1 MDIINMFSTQKA
13 KEKLADCNVLLK
25 YMAFL
30 QNNGFSDYGKG
41 QVMGQ
46 IGLLREYLED
56 GVEQK
61 ERDKEESKDSNIFV
75 DNKTYKDKKG
85 LEQQLVATKDNKI
98 YEQAGEKIAETIFR
112 RGVSNLQSNNTG
124 ANNNNNNNNT
134 NKSSLLKGVENIID
148 RARDIRILE

>member
-1 MDIINMFSTQKA
+1 MFSIQKA

-41 QVMGQ
+41 QIMGQ
-46 IGLLREYLED
+46 VALLKEYLED

-61 ERDKEESKDSNIFV
+61 ERDKEESKDSILT
-75 DNKTYKDKKG
+75 DNNKMYKDKKVV
-85 LEQQLVATKDNKI
+85 EQQIVTTKDNTL

-112 RGVSNLQSNNTG
+112 KGISNPQ
-124 ANNNNNNNNT
+124 NNNNNNNN
-134 NKSSLLKGVENIID
+134 NKSGLLKGVENIID
-148 RARDIRILE
+148 KARDIRILE

>member
-1 MDIINMFSTQKA
+1 MGIINMFSTQRA

-25 YMAFL
+25 YMTFL
-30 QNNGFSDYGKG
+30 QNNGFSEYGKG
-41 QVMGQ
+41 QVIGQ

-56 GVEQK
+56 GAEQK
-61 ERDKEESKDSNIFV
+61 ERDKEESKDNNIFV
-75 DNKTYKDKKG
+75 DNKMYKEKKG
-85 LEQQLVATKDNKI
+85 VEQQLVSTKESKI

-124 ANNNNNNNNT
+124 NTTNN

-148 RARDIRILE
+148 KARDIRILE

>member
-1 MDIINMFSTQKA
+1 MDIISMFSIQKA

-41 QVMGQ
+41 QIMGQ
-46 IGLLREYLED
+46 VALLKEYLED

-61 ERDKEESKDSNIFV
+61 ERDKEESKDSILT
-75 DNKTYKDKKG
+75 DNNKMYKDKKVV
-85 LEQQLVATKDNKI
+85 EQQIVTTKDNTL

-112 RGVSNLQSNNTG
+112 KGISNPQ
-124 ANNNNNNNNT
+124 NNNNNNNN
-134 NKSSLLKGVENIID
+134 NKSGLLKGVENIID
-148 RARDIRILE
+148 KARDIRILE

>member
-1 MDIINMFSTQKA
+1 MVMDIISMFSIQKA

-41 QVMGQ
+41 QIMGQ
-46 IGLLREYLED
+46 VALLKEYLED

-61 ERDKEESKDSNIFV
+61 ERDKEESKDSILT
-75 DNKTYKDKKG
+75 DNNKMYKDKKVV
-85 LEQQLVATKDNKI
+85 EQQIVTTKDNTL

-112 RGVSNLQSNNTG
+112 KGISNLQ
-124 ANNNNNNNNT
+124 NNNNNNN
-134 NKSSLLKGVENIID
+134 KSGLLKGVENIID
-148 RARDIRILE
+148 KARDIRILE

>member
-1 MDIINMFSTQKA
+1 MDIISMFSIQKA

-41 QVMGQ
+41 QIMGQ
-46 IGLLREYLED
+46 VALLKEYLED

-61 ERDKEESKDSNIFV
+61 ERDKEEFKDSILT
-75 DNKTYKDKKG
+75 DNNKMYKDRKVV
-85 LEQQLVATKDNKI
+85 EQQIVTTKDNTL

-112 RGVSNLQSNNTG
+112 KGISNLQ
-124 ANNNNNNNNT
+124 NNNNNNN
-134 NKSSLLKGVENIID
+134 KSGLLKGVENIID
-148 RARDIRILE
+148 KARDIRIL

>member
-25 YMAFL
+25 YMVFL

-41 QVMGQ
+41 QIMGQ
-46 IGLLREYLED
+46 VALLKEYLED
-56 GVEQK
+56 GVEQR
-61 ERDKEESKDSNIFV
+61 ERDKEESKDNILT
-75 DNKTYKDKKG
+75 DNKMYKDKKG
-85 LEQQLVATKDNKI
+85 VEQQIVTTKDNNTM

-112 RGVSNLQSNNTG
+112 KGISNLQ
-124 ANNNNNNNNT
+124 NNNN

-148 RARDIRILE
+148 KARDIRILE

>member
-13 KEKLADCNVLLK
+13 KEKLADCNVLIK
-25 YMAFL
+25 YMTFL

-61 ERDKEESKDSNIFV
+61 EKDKEESKDNNIFV
-75 DNKTYKDKKG
+75 DNKMYKDKKG
-85 LEQQLVATKDNKI
+85 VEQQLVATKDNKI

-112 RGVSNLQSNNTG
+112 RGVSNLQ
-124 ANNNNNNNNT
+124 ANNNNNNTNT

>member
-1 MDIINMFSTQKA
+1 MFSTQKA

-25 YMAFL
+25 YMTFL
-30 QNNGFSDYGKG
+30 QNNGFTDYGKG

-46 IGLLREYLED
+46 IGLLTEYLED

-61 ERDKEESKDSNIFV
+61 ERDKEESKDNNNIFV
-75 DNKTYKDKKG
+75 DNKMYKDKKVV
-85 LEQQLVATKDNKI
+85 EQQLVATKDNKI

-112 RGVSNLQSNNTG
+112 RGVSNLQSNNSG
-124 ANNNNNNNNT
+124 NNN

-148 RARDIRILE
+148 KARDIRILE

>member
-13 KEKLADCNVLLK
+13 KEKLADCNVLIK
-25 YMAFL
+25 YMTFL

-61 ERDKEESKDSNIFV
+61 ERDKEESKDNNIFV
-75 DNKTYKDKKG
+75 DNKMYKDKKG
-85 LEQQLVATKDNKI
+85 VEQQLVATKDNKI

-112 RGVSNLQSNNTG
+112 RGVSNLQTNNAGT
-124 ANNNNNNNNT
+124 NNNNNNTNT

>member
-1 MDIINMFSTQKA
+1 MLVMDIINMFSTQKA

-25 YMAFL
+25 YMTFL
-30 QNNGFSDYGKG
+30 QNNGFTDYGKG

-61 ERDKEESKDSNIFV
+61 ERDKEESKDNNNIFV
-75 DNKTYKDKKG
+75 DNKMYKDKKG
-85 LEQQLVATKDNKI
+85 VEQQLVATKDNKI

-112 RGVSNLQSNNTG
+112 RGVSNLQSNNSS
-124 ANNNNNNNNT
+124 NNN

-148 RARDIRILE
+148 KARDIIILE

>member
-1 MDIINMFSTQKA
+1 MMDIISMFSIQKA

-41 QVMGQ
+41 QIMGQ
-46 IGLLREYLED
+46 VALLKEYLED

-61 ERDKEESKDSNIFV
+61 ERDKEESKDSILT
-75 DNKTYKDKKG
+75 DNNKMYKDKKVV
-85 LEQQLVATKDNKI
+85 EQQIVITKDNTL

-112 RGVSNLQSNNTG
+112 KGISNPQ
-124 ANNNNNNNNT
+124 NNNNNNNN
-134 NKSSLLKGVENIID
+134 NKSGLLKGVENIID
-148 RARDIRILE
+148 KARDIRILE

>member
-25 YMAFL
+25 YMTFL
-30 QNNGFSDYGKG
+30 QNNGFTDYGKG

-56 GVEQK
+56 GIEQK

-75 DNKTYKDKKG
+75 DNKMYKDKKG
-85 LEQQLVATKDNKI
+85 VEQQLVATKDNKI

-124 ANNNNNNNNT
+124 ANNNNT

>member
-1 MDIINMFSTQKA
+1 MFSIQKA

-41 QVMGQ
+41 QIMGQ
-46 IGLLREYLED
+46 LSLLKEYLED

-61 ERDKEESKDSNIFV
+61 ERDKEESKENILA
-75 DNKTYKDKKG
+75 DNKMYKDKRG
-85 LEQQLVATKDNKI
+85 VEQQVVTTKDNAL

-112 RGVSNLQSNNTG
+112 KGISNLQ
-124 ANNNNNNNNT
+124 NNNN

-148 RARDIRILE
+148 KARDIRILE

>member
-1 MDIINMFSTQKA
+1 MDIISMFSIQKA

-41 QVMGQ
+41 QIMGQ
-46 IGLLREYLED
+46 VALLKEYLED

-61 ERDKEESKDSNIFV
+61 ERDKEESKDNILT
-75 DNKTYKDKKG
+75 DNKMYKDKKG
-85 LEQQLVATKDNKI
+85 VEQQIVTTKDNTL

-112 RGVSNLQSNNTG
+112 KGISNLQ
-124 ANNNNNNNNT
+124 NNNNNNN
-134 NKSSLLKGVENIID
+134 KSGLLKGVENIID
-148 RARDIRILE
+148 KARDIRILE

>member
-13 KEKLADCNVLLK
+13 KEKLADCNILLK

-56 GVEQK
+56 GIEQK

-75 DNKTYKDKKG
+75 DNKMYKDKKG
-85 LEQQLVATKDNKI
+85 VEQQLVATKENKI

-112 RGVSNLQSNNTG
+112 RGGSNLQSNNTG
-124 ANNNNNNNNT
+124 ANNT

>member
-56 GVEQK
+56 GIEQK
-61 ERDKEESKDSNIFV
+61 ERDKEDSKDSNIFV
-75 DNKTYKDKKG
+75 DNKMYKDKKG
-85 LEQQLVATKDNKI
+85 VEQQLVATKDNKI

-112 RGVSNLQSNNTG
+112 RGGSNLQSNNTG
-124 ANNNNNNNNT
+124 ANNNNN

>member
-1 MDIINMFSTQKA
+1 MFSIQKA

-41 QVMGQ
+41 QIMGQ
-46 IGLLREYLED
+46 VALLKEYLED

-61 ERDKEESKDSNIFV
+61 ERDKEESKDSILT
-75 DNKTYKDKKG
+75 DNNKMYKDKKVV
-85 LEQQLVATKDNKI
+85 EQQIVITKDNTL

-112 RGVSNLQSNNTG
+112 KGISNLQ
-124 ANNNNNNNNT
+124 NNNNNNN
-134 NKSSLLKGVENIID
+134 KSGLLKGVENIID
-148 RARDIRILE
+148 KARDIRILE

>member
-13 KEKLADCNVLLK
+13 KEKLADCNVLIK
-25 YMAFL
+25 YMTFL

-56 GVEQK
+56 GIEQK

-75 DNKTYKDKKG
+75 DNKMYKDKKG
-85 LEQQLVATKDNKI
+85 VEQQLVATKDNKI

-112 RGVSNLQSNNTG
+112 RGVSNLQT
-124 ANNNNNNNNT
+124 NNNNNT

>member
-1 MDIINMFSTQKA
+1 MTIINMFSIQKA

-41 QVMGQ
+41 QIMGQ
-46 IGLLREYLED
+46 VALLKEYLED
-56 GVEQK
+56 GVEQR
-61 ERDKEESKDSNIFV
+61 ERDKEESKDNILT
-75 DNKTYKDKKG
+75 DNKMYKDKKG
-85 LEQQLVATKDNKI
+85 VEQQIVTTKDNNTM

-112 RGVSNLQSNNTG
+112 KGISNVQ
-124 ANNNNNNNNT
+124 NNNN

-148 RARDIRILE
+148 KARDIRILE

>member
-1 MDIINMFSTQKA
+1 MDIISMFSIQKA

-41 QVMGQ
+41 QIMGQ
-46 IGLLREYLED
+46 VALLKEYLED

-61 ERDKEESKDSNIFV
+61 ERDKEESKDSILT
-75 DNKTYKDKKG
+75 DNNKMYKDKKVV
-85 LEQQLVATKDNKI
+85 EQQIVTTKDNTL

-112 RGVSNLQSNNTG
+112 KGISNLQ
-124 ANNNNNNNNT
+124 NNNNN
-134 NKSSLLKGVENIID
+134 KSGLLKGVENIID
-148 RARDIRILE
+148 KARDIRILE